1 MSWRY
6 DHHAKAEFGIDDE
19 DLRKIPERVTKLSF
33 DQWKALY
40 NGDPEHWIV
49 CKNSHFNSGKNSYRL
64 PVYRRDRFAPDGKYH
79 QYDNIYIKFLTAAD
93 YQKYNQFID
102 ELEEAGEDYQNMQ
115 EILALS
121 EYIGKIA
128 EQRLAKAQE
137 RMQQAIEDNQRL
149 MKQVE
154 QAQAKELKMDEKGRW
169 MWQ

>member
-1 MSWRY
+1 MTWRY
-6 DHHAKAEFGIDDE
+6 DYHAKAKFGMSDE
-19 DLRKIPERVTKLSF
+19 ELERIPERVTKLSF

-49 CKNSHFNSGKNSYRL
+49 CENSNFESGKNAYRL
-64 PVYRRDRFAPDGKYH
+64 PVYRKDRFAPGGKYH
-79 QYDNIYIKFLTAAD
+79 QYDNIYIKFLTATD

-137 RMQQAIEDNQRL
+137 KMQQAIEDNQRL

-154 QAQAKELKMDEKGRW
+154 QAQAKEFKLDEKGRLYW
-169 MWQ
+169 R